1 MFLNPDMFV
10 SRHFYGAGLRFFET
24 MKKYRLFVII
34 LAFLLLSGCTVPDNN
49 PVSEDCFQLKN
60 HKLPLKLDNIVLIE
74 SISLSDCSFPE
85 DGSFENKE
93 DVLTLEIRNI
103 GTEMLKLVRV
113 FITTDKNEYLFEI
126 TTLPCEAEML
136 VFEKNGSRA
145 SADEEVLSIRL
156 ENTVFFENGASL
168 QDDLFEI
175 SEFDKVMNVR
185 NITKDR
191 DFSDVYVYFK
201 KLDADGKY
209 FGGITFRARVSS
221 LKAGELKQ
229 ISVPDFSTDDSEV
242 VFVEYVQI

>member
-1 MFLNPDMFV
+1 MPAYGFLMN
-10 SRHFYGAGLRFFET
+10 
-24 MKKYRLFVII
+24 MKKYRLFIVI
-34 LAFLLLSGCTVPDNN
+34 LAFLLLTGCTLPEPD
-49 PVSEDCFQLKN
+49 VSSEDCLQLKN
-60 HKLPLKLDNIVLIE
+60 HKLPLELDGILSIE
-74 SISLSDCSFPE
+74 SIYSSDCSFPE

-103 GTEMLKLVRV
+103 GTEMLKLARV
-113 FITTDKNEYLFEI
+113 FIVTDKNEYLFEI
-126 TTLPCEAEML
+126 TSLPEDAVML

-145 SADEEVLSIRL
+145 SADEEVQDIRL

-168 QDDLFEI
+168 QKDLFEI
-175 SEFDKVMNVR
+175 SEFNKVMNVR

-191 DFSDVYVYFK
+191 DFSTVYIYFK
-201 KLDADGKY
+201 KRNADGKY
-209 FGGITFRARVSS
+209 FGGITFRAKVSS